1 MSGFLSHLRIVE
13 GSAFVAAP
21 LAGLT
26 FAQAGAEVIRFDLP
40 GGGLDYRRMPRD
52 PQTGQSFFWAG
63 LNKGKKSIVVDF
75 RKPEGAELVKALAT
89 APGEGGGL
97 LLTNFAGLP
106 WLSHDVLAG
115 RRPDMITLE
124 IAGNFDG
131 GSEVD
136 YTVNASMG
144 LPAVTGSGGPD
155 APVNHVLPAW
165 DLTCGLQAAFA
176 LLSAH
181 VDRLRTGRGR
191 HMTLA
196 LSDMALALVSHL
208 GMLGEAE
215 KKVVR
220 RASGNDLFGG
230 FGRDFPTAEGRRIMI
245 VALTLKQWK
254 ALQRATGLETEIA
267 ALAASLGEDLDDEE
281 RRYRHREAIAG
292 LVGPWCAGRTL
303 ARIAE
308 AFDAAGVCWGPY
320 RTFSQLLDEDR
331 RASDANPLWS
341 MVGHPGLGPLRT
353 AGSPVAVAG
362 DPRMPTGAAP
372 LLGQHTEEVLSSVLG
387 LPSHAIAVLVDRG
400 IVSPPARG
408 NTE

>member
-1 MSGFLSHLRIVE
+1 MTGFLSHLRVVE

-26 FAQAGAEVIRFDLP
+26 LAQAGAEVIRFDLP

-52 PQTGQSFFWAG
+52 PKSGRSFFWAG

-75 RKPEGAELVKALAT
+75 RKPEGVEIIQGLAT

-106 WLSHDVLAG
+106 WLSHESLSR
-115 RRPDMITLE
+115 RRPDMLFLE

-136 YTVNASMG
+136 YTVNAAMG
-144 LPAVTGSGGPD
+144 LPSVTGSLGPE

-176 LLSAH
+176 LLSAY

-196 LSDMALALVSHL
+196 LSDVALAIVSHL

-215 KKVVR
+215 RGLVR

-230 FGRDFPTAEGRRIMI
+230 FGRDFATADGRRVMI

-254 ALQRATGLETEIA
+254 ALRRATGVEAEIA
-267 ALAASLGEDLDDEE
+267 ALAARLGEDLDDEE
-281 RRYRHREAIAG
+281 CRYRHREAIAG
-292 LVGPWCAGRTL
+292 LIAPWCG
-303 ARIAE
+303 ARRLGEIAA

-320 RTFSQLLDEDR
+320 RTFQQLLAEDR
-331 RASDANPLWS
+331 RASDANPLWAA
-341 MVGHPGLGPLRT
+341 VEHPDIGILRT
-353 AGSPVAVAG
+353 AGAPVAVGGSERVPPCGA
-362 DPRMPTGAAP
+362 PR
-372 LLGQHTEEVLSSVLG
+372 LGEHTEEVLSSLLG
-387 LPSHAIAVLVDRG
+387 LPGHAIAALIDRG
-400 IVSPPARG
+400 IVAPATRDMAR
-408 NTE
+408 

>member
-1 MSGFLSHLRIVE
+1 MTGFLSHLRVVE

-26 FAQAGAEVIRFDLP
+26 LAQAGAEVIRFDLP

-52 PQTGQSFFWAG
+52 PQTGHSFFWDG
-63 LNKGKKSIVVDF
+63 LNKGKKSVVVDF
-75 RKPEGAELVKALAT
+75 RKPEGAEIVQALAT

-106 WLSHDVLAG
+106 WLSHERLSQ
-115 RRPDMITLE
+115 RRHDMITLE

-136 YTVNASMG
+136 YTVNAAMG
-144 LPAVTGSGGPD
+144 LPAVTGTEG
-155 APVNHVLPAW
+155 AEVPVNHVLPAW

-176 LLSAH
+176 LLSAY
-181 VDRLRTGRGR
+181 VDRLRTGKGR

-196 LSDMALALVSHL
+196 LSDVALAIVSHL

-215 KKVVR
+215 KGLVR

-230 FGRDFPTAEGRRIMI
+230 FGRDFPTADGRRIMI

-254 ALQRATGLETEIA
+254 TLQKATGLETDIA
-267 ALAASLGEDLDDEE
+267 ALATGLGENLDDEE
-281 RRYRHREAIAG
+281 CRYRHREPIATLVAAWCAHRTLPDIAG
-292 LVGPWCAGRTL
+292 
-303 ARIAE
+303 I
-308 AFDAAGVCWGPY
+308 FDAAGVCWGPY
-320 RTFSQLLDEDR
+320 QTFQQLLNEDR

-341 MVGHPGLGPLRT
+341 HVAHAGVGTLRT
-353 AGSPVAVAG
+353 AGSPVSISDAG
-362 DPRMPTGAAP
+362 REAAAGAP
-372 LLGQHTEEVLSSVLG
+372 FLGEHTEEVLSGLLG
-387 LPSHAIAVLVDRG
+387 LPGRAIADLVDRG
-400 IVSPPARG
+400 VVAPAKG
-408 NTE
+408 EVA

>member
-1 MSGFLSHLRIVE
+1 MTGFLSHLRVVE

-26 FAQAGAEVIRFDLP
+26 LAQAGAEVIRFDLP

-52 PQTGQSFFWAG
+52 PQSGRSFFWAG
-63 LNKGKKSIVVDF
+63 LNKGKKSVAIDF
-75 RKPEGAELVKALAT
+75 RKPEGAELVQALAT
-89 APGEGGGL
+89 APGDGGGL

-106 WLSHDVLAG
+106 WLAYETLSR
-115 RRPDMITLE
+115 RRPDMVALE

-136 YTVNASMG
+136 YTVNAAIG
-144 LPAVTGSGGPD
+144 LPSVTGAGGPA

-176 LLSAH
+176 LLSAY
-181 VDRLRTGRGR
+181 VDRLRTGKGR

-196 LSDMALALVSHL
+196 LSDMGLAVVSHL

-215 KKVVR
+215 KGVAR
-220 RASGNDLFGG
+220 RACGNDLFGG
-230 FGRDFPTAEGRRIMI
+230 FGRDFATADGRRIMI

-254 ALQRATGLETEIA
+254 ALQKATGLEAAVA
-267 ALAASLGEDLDDEE
+267 ALASGLGENLDDEE
-281 RRYRHREAIAG
+281 CRYRHRAAIAG
-292 LVGPWCAGRTL
+292 LVGPWCAHRSL
-303 ARIAE
+303 AAIAS

-320 RTFSQLLDEDR
+320 QTFRQLLDEDR

-341 MVGHPGLGPLRT
+341 PVEHPGLGLLRT
-353 AGSPVAVAG
+353 AGSPVAVEGAVRLAAG
-362 DPRMPTGAAP
+362 RAP
-372 LLGQHTEEVLSSVLG
+372 VLGEHTEEVLCGVLG
-387 LPSHAIAVLVDRG
+387 LPGHAVAGLVDRA
-400 IVSPPARG
+400 VVAPAEMRVA
-408 NTE
+408 